1 MYVGT
6 TAKFNA
12 DGVMIP
18 TRVIWED
25 SHEYII
31 DKVTDIRQATAIRAR
46 GQGNRYTIRV
56 NGTRVICS
64 LNAARS

>member
-46 GQGNRYTIRV
+46 GQGDR
-56 NGTRVICS
+56 
-64 LNAARS
+64 